1 MVENIEEEIH
11 QIISFNHGVHCF
23 CYFSF
28 RLVFIQIFL
37 YIFFFNPKIN
47 FNVENKVEF
56 CKYIFK

>member
-37 YIFFFNPKIN
+37 YIFFSTLK
-47 FNVENKVEF
+47 
-56 CKYIFK
+56 